1 MEEIK
6 IHYRTGGKLTHAG
19 TEMLPN
25 GQDVEVIIEHIEFC
39 ETHEISGRKENNV
52 WVCYFHKN
60 PYTTLPIVLNST
72 NRKRLSKLAKTNY
85 LVDVK
90 NFPVRMTKE
99 MTRDV
104 QDGGQIEGLR
114 ISKIPA
120 KIKYEPT
127 KKETLKIGSENFNKC
142 LDAVKSG
149 YTVEQ
154 LRVKYDISN
163 EVEKELLKK

>member
-1 MEEIK
+1 MEEK
-6 IHYRTGGKLTHAG
+6 KRHYREGGKLTHAG
-19 TEMLPN
+19 VEMLHN
-25 GQDVEVIIEHIEFC
+25 GSDVEVIIDRIEFC

-85 LVDVK
+85 LEEVK
-90 NFPVRMTKE
+90 NFPVRMTAE

-104 QDGGQIEGLR
+104 QDGGQILGLR

-120 KIKYEPT
+120 KLKYEPL
-127 KKETLKIGSENFNKC
+127 KLETLVVGSENFEKC
-142 LDAVKSG
+142 RTALKNG
-149 YTVEQ
+149 YTIEQ
-154 LRVKYDISN
+154 MKAKYEISK
-163 EVEKELLKK
+163 EVEKELLK